1 MAQLAEI
8 NEYSQTRW
16 SFREEVLQFL
26 EDLKGDLGPL
36 KENFSMFTGDI
47 CCGSC
52 AVYELSQTMPA
63 DNKVYGLYWSIQ
75 DEKSLDQMGD
85 GMWIGFMAQT
95 DKGSE
100 RAAKAIVAEL
110 LMKNYRV
117 AWDGTVEHRIFVKT
131 EQLAKKPAIQ

>member
-1 MAQLAEI
+1 LAQLAEI

-16 SFREEVLQFL
+16 NFREEVLQFL
-26 EDLKGDLGPL
+26 ENLKGDLDPL
-36 KENFSMFTGDI
+36 KENFSMVTGDM

-52 AVYELSQTMPA
+52 AVYDLSQNMPMN
-63 DNKVYGLYWSIQ
+63 NKVYGLYWSIQ
-75 DEKSLDQMGD
+75 DEEALDQTGD
-85 GMWIGFMAQT
+85 GMWIGFVAQT
-95 DKGSE
+95 DKGAD

-131 EQLAKKPAIQ
+131 EHLKKKPATQ